1 MSTPERPSR
10 RDDVVLRDLGAE
22 AMLYD
27 AAADQVV
34 RLNPSSQRIWE
45 LCDGE
50 HDLAAI
56 ASELR
61 NGFDVSDDSDLERD
75 VRETVEAFA
84 QAGLLKA

>member
-1 MSTPERPSR
+1 M
-10 RDDVVLRDLGAE
+10 VLRDLGAE

-27 AAADQVV
+27 AVADQVV
-34 RLNPSSQRIWE
+34 RLNPTSQRIWE

-50 HDLAAI
+50 RDLAAI

-61 NGFDVSDDSDLERD
+61 EGFDVSGDDDLERD